1 MEVVIGGRFGLRKN
15 GLYVVK
21 HLKRVLIVPSN
32 ILIMYDESYNHH
44 LALT

>member
-1 MEVVIGGRFGLRKN
+1 MEVVIGERSGLREN
-15 GLYVVK
+15 GLDVVK
-21 HLKRVLIVPSN
+21 HLNRVLTIPSN